1 MDALRY
7 YLVPAMTLTGVV
19 GFVLGGEFVWLGF
32 GTFPVLLLLDIA
44 LPSDRKMRARGISF
58 AANFAIY
65 LQLPLLIGLYLA
77 FANSVNS
84 GTDPILDGQAAGWQI
99 AGSIASLAWLSA
111 VPTLPVAHELMHRR
125 HWFPRAVAKGLSA
138 FYGDPNRD
146 IAHIV
151 THHVHLDTGK
161 DSDTPL
167 RGQTIYSF
175 VLSATWGSYKDTW
188 EKQAE
193 ILSRLGHSKGSW
205 RNAMWLQLV
214 LVGAIIAVMTV
225 LAGPIAGLVTVA
237 AMFFAKMLVE
247 GFNYFQHYG
256 LLRIEGEPIAKHHAW
271 NHLGMIVRPIGVEIT
286 NHINHHLDGHTPFYE
301 LQPEPEAPQM
311 PSLFLCFLC
320 GLVPPV
326 WHRFI
331 AQPRLKD
338 WDLRFA
344 SPSER
349 KLARAAN
356 ALAGWPQWLD
366 SPPA

>member
-7 YLVPAMTLTGVV
+7 YLVPAMTLTGVA
-19 GFVLGGEFVWLGF
+19 GFILGGPFVWLGIA
-32 GTFPVLLLLDIA
+32 TFAVLMLLDIV
-44 LPSDRKMRARGISF
+44 LPSDHKVRSRGI
-58 AANFAIY
+58 APLADIAIY
-65 LQLPLLIGLYLA
+65 LQLPLIVALYLA
-77 FANSVNS
+77 FANSVAS
-84 GTDPILDGQAAGWQI
+84 GTNPIWGTDGSAWQLI
-99 AGSIASLAWLSA
+99 GSIASLAWLSA

-146 IAHIV
+146 VAHIV
-151 THHVHLDTGK
+151 THHVHLDTAK

-175 VLSATWGSYKDTW
+175 VFQATWGSYKDTW
-188 EKQAE
+188 EKQGE
-193 ILSRLGHSKGSW
+193 ILSRLGYSPWSW

-214 LVGAIIAVMTV
+214 LVGAIILGVAAA
-225 LAGPIAGLVTVA
+225 AGPIAGFATVG
-237 AMFFAKMLVE
+237 AMFVAKMFVE

-256 LLRIEGEPIAKHHAW
+256 LLRVEGDPIAKHHAW

-286 NHINHHLDGHTPFYE
+286 NHINHHLDGHIPFYE
-301 LQPEPEAPQM
+301 LQPEPKAPQM

-326 WHRFI
+326 WHKFI
-331 AQPRLKD
+331 AQPRLKN
-338 WDLRFA
+338 WDMHFA

-349 KLARAAN
+349 KLAMAAN
-356 ALAGWPQWLD
+356 ARAGWPAWATTD
-366 SPPA
+366 

>member
-1 MDALRY
+1 M
-7 YLVPAMTLTGVV
+7 
-19 GFVLGGEFVWLGF
+19 
-32 GTFPVLLLLDIA
+32 
-44 LPSDRKMRARGISF
+44 
-58 AANFAIY
+58 
-65 LQLPLLIGLYLA
+65 
-77 FANSVNS
+77 
-84 GTDPILDGQAAGWQI
+84 
-99 AGSIASLAWLSA
+99 
-111 VPTLPVAHELMHRR
+111 
-125 HWFPRAVAKGLSA
+125 
-138 FYGDPNRD
+138 
-146 IAHIV
+146 
-151 THHVHLDTGK
+151 
-161 DSDTPL
+161 
-167 RGQTIYSF
+167 
-175 VLSATWGSYKDTW
+175 LSATWGSYKDTW

-320 GLVPPV
+320 GMVPPV

-344 SPSER
+344 SPNER